1 MFGLIVLV
9 ASLCTVAAFTST
21 AVTSRVSTLSMSGE
35 FSKSLPFLKKPKNL
49 DGLAV
54 RMPCDY
60 YSR

>member
-1 MFGLIVLV
+1 
-9 ASLCTVAAFTST
+9 
-21 AVTSRVSTLSMSGE
+21 VSTLSMSGE

-60 YSR
+60 FSR